1 MSRRLRELAGLPRV
15 AIREEMAQAI
25 RKNGLW
31 TDGTYTEGD
40 PITYRNLGW
49 ILEFEPDPESL
60 ANNRDTGS
68 PVEGA
73 WYAVGDDGDEI
84 DFYPGME
91 DRHDP
96 KINAK
101 RPFPESKGRVTEATA
116 EGVQNHFAKHM
127 ALVER
132 LETTY
137 RKGGLMDK
145 AIQSI
150 GGDPA
155 GLNEVRTALA
165 DLYRAL
171 EEADYHARV
180 HL

>member
-15 AIREEMAQAI
+15 AIKEEMAQAI
-25 RKNGLW
+25 RKNGKW

-40 PITYRNLGW
+40 SITYRGLGW
-49 ILEFEPDPESL
+49 NLEFEPDPQGL
-60 ANNRDTGS
+60 AANRDTGQ

-73 WYAVGDDGDEI
+73 WFAVNDIGEEV

-96 KINAK
+96 MTPRQAA
-101 RPFPESKGRVTEATA
+101 FPESTQVNEATVDGVA
-116 EGVQNHFAKHM
+116 ERFAKHM
-127 ALVER
+127 DMVER
-132 LETTY
+132 LENSY
-137 RKGGLMDK
+137 KKGGLMEK
-145 AIQSI
+145 AILSI

-155 GLNEVRTALA
+155 GLNDVRLALE

-171 EEADYHARV
+171 EEADYYARSG
-180 HL
+180 L